1 MPPIYYD
8 YCDDMYAIKNNN
20 NHEACHHDFNFQSDY
35 ASHDSYF
42 VEFAPTTIDE
52 NRFAYVESNKISMLV
67 VKEICPRGNNK
78 VVIYI
83 SLYHDKCL
91 LFMLE

>member
-1 MPPIYYD
+1 MNLKTKQDQLTSLLEATLRIEKSL
-8 YCDDMYAIKNNN
+8 ANLTKN
-20 NHEACHHDFNFQSDY
+20 Q
-35 ASHDSYF
+35 
-42 VEFAPTTIDE
+42 
-52 NRFAYVESNKISMLV
+52 ESLERI

-91 LFMLE
+91 LFMLELY